1 MNKTVKTI
9 IIAAAILGAM
19 AIAYVLGASGNA
31 SMVKG
36 KQADILVGM
45 LVTTQSLPESD
56 DGRVYAEYIDGEY
69 VFNGVDGMQCFFT
82 NEDNMD
88 NAIVSHVDAAF
99 TDKSSKLHV
108 IDDDRQNV
116 ELKAKLYLSASFNE
130 ILFQNPVYQ
139 TESGEVYAVNGQ
151 GNDYSGE
158 EGMKGSF
165 SLGESVKRYEDGKMM
180 SYGTSVNIDV
190 EVIAVPEKIIVSQFD
205 AEGKLIS
212 SESFAPG
219 RLPDGMESSAAYIVV
234 GTVSQNGT
242 KYAVF
247 QPDDNSISAL
257 YCRADGVCVNQ
268 SCAVSWGSK

>member
-19 AIAYVLGASGNA
+19 AIAYAVGASGRA
-31 SMVKG
+31 SMVK
-36 KQADILVGM
+36 QADIPVGM
-45 LVTTQSLPESD
+45 LVTTQPLPIAD
-56 DGRVYAEYIDGEY
+56 DDRLYAEYIDGEY

-82 NEDNMD
+82 NKDNMD

-116 ELKAKLYLSASFNE
+116 ELRAKLYLGTSFND

-139 TESGEVYAVNGQ
+139 NESGEVYAVAGQ
-151 GNDYSGE
+151 GADYSGE

-234 GTVSQNGT
+234 GTVSQSGT

>member
-19 AIAYVLGASGNA
+19 AIAYAVGASGRA
-31 SMVKG
+31 SMV

-45 LVTTQSLPESD
+45 LVTTQPLPIAD
-56 DGRVYAEYIDGEY
+56 DDRLYAEYIDGEY

-99 TDKSSKLHV
+99 TEKSSKLHV

-116 ELKAKLYLSASFNE
+116 ELRAKLYLGTSFDE
-130 ILFQNPVYQ
+130 ILYQNPVYQ
-139 TESGEVYAVNGQ
+139 TASGEVYAVNGQ

-165 SLGESVKRYEDGKMM
+165 SLSESVKRYEDGKMM

-234 GTVSQNGT
+234 GTVSQSGT

>member
-19 AIAYVLGASGNA
+19 AIAYAVGASGRA
-31 SMVKG
+31 SMVK
-36 KQADILVGM
+36 QADIPVGM
-45 LVTTQSLPESD
+45 LVTTQPLPIAD
-56 DGRVYAEYIDGEY
+56 DDRLYAEYIDGEY

-82 NEDNMD
+82 NKDNMD

-116 ELKAKLYLSASFNE
+116 ELRAKLYLGTSFDE
-130 ILFQNPVYQ
+130 MLFQNSVYQ
-139 TESGEVYAVNGQ
+139 TASGEIYAVNGQ

-234 GTVSQNGT
+234 GTVSQSGT

-268 SCAVSWGSK
+268 SCAVNWRSK

>member
-19 AIAYVLGASGNA
+19 AIAYAVGASGRA
-31 SMVKG
+31 SMV

-45 LVTTQSLPESD
+45 LVTTQPLPVAD
-56 DGRVYAEYIDGEY
+56 DDRLYAEYIDGEY

-82 NEDNMD
+82 NKDNMD

-116 ELKAKLYLSASFNE
+116 ELRAKLYLGTSFDE
-130 ILFQNPVYQ
+130 ILYQNPVYQ
-139 TESGEVYAVNGQ
+139 TASGEVYAVNGQ

-158 EGMKGSF
+158 EGMGGSF

-234 GTVSQNGT
+234 GTVSQSGT

-247 QPDDNSISAL
+247 QPADNSISAL

-268 SCAVSWGSK
+268 SCAVNWRSK

>member
-19 AIAYVLGASGNA
+19 AIAYAVGASGRA
-31 SMVKG
+31 SMV

-45 LVTTQSLPESD
+45 LVTTQSLPVAD
-56 DGRVYAEYIDGEY
+56 DDRLYAEYIDGEY

-82 NEDNMD
+82 NKDNMD

-99 TDKSSKLHV
+99 TDKSSSLHV
-108 IDDDRQNV
+108 INDDGQNV

-139 TESGEVYAVNGQ
+139 TESGEVYAISGQ
-151 GNDYSGE
+151 GVGYSGG
-158 EGMKGSF
+158 EGIGGNF

-212 SESFAPG
+212 RESFAPG
-219 RLPDGMESSAAYIVV
+219 RLPDSMKSGAAYIVV
-234 GTVSQNGT
+234 GTVSQSGT
-242 KYAVF
+242 RYEVF

-257 YCRADGVCVNQ
+257 YCRADGVCVKQ
-268 SCAVSWGSK
+268 SCTVSWGSK

>member
-19 AIAYVLGASGNA
+19 AIAYAVGASGRA
-31 SMVKG
+31 SMV

-45 LVTTQSLPESD
+45 LVTTQPLPVAD
-56 DGRVYAEYIDGEY
+56 DDRLYAEYIDGEY

-82 NEDNMD
+82 NKDNMD

-99 TDKSSKLHV
+99 TEKSSKLHV

-234 GTVSQNGT
+234 GTVSQSGT

>member
-19 AIAYVLGASGNA
+19 AIAYAVGASGRA
-31 SMVKG
+31 SMV

-45 LVTTQSLPESD
+45 LVTTQPLPIAD
-56 DGRVYAEYIDGEY
+56 DDRLYAEYIDGEY

-82 NEDNMD
+82 NKDNMD

-99 TDKSSKLHV
+99 TDKSSSLHV
-108 IDDDRQNV
+108 INDDGQNV

-139 TESGEVYAVNGQ
+139 TESGEVYAVAGQ
-151 GNDYSGE
+151 GVGYSGG
-158 EGMKGSF
+158 EGIGGSF
-165 SLGESVKRYEDGKMM
+165 SLGESTERYEDGKMM
-180 SYGTSVNIDV
+180 SYGTSVNIGV

-234 GTVSQNGT
+234 GTVSQSGT

>member
-19 AIAYVLGASGNA
+19 AIAYAVGASGRA
-31 SMVKG
+31 SMV

-45 LVTTQSLPESD
+45 LVTTQPLPIAD
-56 DGRVYAEYIDGEY
+56 DDRLYAEYIDGEY

-82 NEDNMD
+82 NKDNMD

-99 TDKSSKLHV
+99 TEKSSKLHV

-116 ELKAKLYLSASFNE
+116 ELRAKLYLGTSFDE
-130 ILFQNPVYQ
+130 MLFQNPVYQ
-139 TESGEVYAVNGQ
+139 TESGEVYAVAGQ
-151 GNDYSGE
+151 GADYSGE
-158 EGMKGSF
+158 EGMGGSF
-165 SLGESVKRYEDGKMM
+165 SLSESVKRYEDGKKM

-234 GTVSQNGT
+234 GTVSQSGT

-247 QPDDNSISAL
+247 QPDDNNISAL
-257 YCRADGVCVNQ
+257 YCRADGVCVKQ
-268 SCAVSWGSK
+268 SCAVSWEGK

>member
-19 AIAYVLGASGNA
+19 AIAYAVGASGRA
-31 SMVKG
+31 SMV

-45 LVTTQSLPESD
+45 LVTTQPLPVAD
-56 DGRVYAEYIDGEY
+56 DDRLYAEYIDGEY

-82 NEDNMD
+82 NKDNMD

-116 ELKAKLYLSASFNE
+116 ELRAKLYLGTSFND

-139 TESGEVYAVNGQ
+139 TESGEVYAVAGQ
-151 GNDYSGE
+151 GADYSGE

-234 GTVSQNGT
+234 GTVSQSGT

-268 SCAVSWGSK
+268 SCAVSWESK

>member
-19 AIAYVLGASGNA
+19 AIAYAVGASGRA
-31 SMVKG
+31 SMV

-56 DGRVYAEYIDGEY
+56 DGRVYAEYVDGEY
-69 VFNGVDGMQCFFT
+69 VFNGIDGMQCFFT
-82 NEDNMD
+82 NKDNMD

-116 ELKAKLYLSASFNE
+116 ELRAKLYLGTSFND

-139 TESGEVYAVNGQ
+139 TESGEVYAVAGQ
-151 GNDYSGE
+151 GADYSGE
-158 EGMKGSF
+158 EGMGGSF
-165 SLGESVKRYEDGKMM
+165 SLSESVKRYEDGKMM

-234 GTVSQNGT
+234 GTVSQSGT

-257 YCRADGVCVNQ
+257 YCRADGVCVKQ

>member
-19 AIAYVLGASGNA
+19 AIAYAVGASGRA
-31 SMVKG
+31 SMV

-56 DGRVYAEYIDGEY
+56 DGRVYAEYVDGEY
-69 VFNGVDGMQCFFT
+69 VFKGIDGMQCFFT
-82 NEDNMD
+82 NKDNMD

-116 ELKAKLYLSASFNE
+116 ELRAKLYLGTSFDE
-130 ILFQNPVYQ
+130 ILYQNPVYQ
-139 TESGEVYAVNGQ
+139 TASGEVYAVAGQ
-151 GNDYSGE
+151 GADYSGE
-158 EGMKGSF
+158 EGMRGSF

-234 GTVSQNGT
+234 GTVSQSGT

>member
-19 AIAYVLGASGNA
+19 AIAYAVGASGRA
-31 SMVKG
+31 SMV

-45 LVTTQSLPESD
+45 LVTTQPLPVAD
-56 DGRVYAEYIDGEY
+56 DDRLYAEYIDGEY

-82 NEDNMD
+82 NKDNMD

-99 TDKSSKLHV
+99 TDKSSSLHV
-108 IDDDRQNV
+108 INDDGQNV

-139 TESGEVYAVNGQ
+139 TESGEVYAISGQ
-151 GNDYSGE
+151 GVGYSGE

-165 SLGESVKRYEDGKMM
+165 SLSESVKRYEDGKMM

-234 GTVSQNGT
+234 GTVSQSGT

-268 SCAVSWGSK
+268 SCAVSWGNK

>member
-19 AIAYVLGASGNA
+19 AIAYAVGASGRA
-31 SMVKG
+31 SMV

-45 LVTTQSLPESD
+45 LVTTQPLPVVD
-56 DGRVYAEYIDGEY
+56 DDRLYAEYIDGEY

-82 NEDNMD
+82 NKDNMD

-99 TDKSSKLHV
+99 TEKSSKLHV

-116 ELKAKLYLSASFNE
+116 ELRAKLYLGTSFDE
-130 ILFQNPVYQ
+130 MLFQNPVYQ
-139 TESGEVYAVNGQ
+139 TESGEVYTVAGQ
-151 GNDYSGE
+151 GADYSGE
-158 EGMKGSF
+158 EGMGGSF
-165 SLGESVKRYEDGKMM
+165 SLSESVKRYEDGKKM

-234 GTVSQNGT
+234 GTVSQSGT

-247 QPDDNSISAL
+247 QPDDNNISAL
-257 YCRADGVCVNQ
+257 YCRADGVCVKQ
-268 SCAVSWGSK
+268 SCAVSWEGK

>member
-56 DGRVYAEYIDGEY
+56 DDRLYAEYIDGEY

-116 ELKAKLYLSASFNE
+116 ELRAKLYLGTSFDE
-130 ILFQNPVYQ
+130 MLFQNPVYQ
-139 TESGEVYAVNGQ
+139 TASGEVYAVNGQ

-158 EGMKGSF
+158 EGMGGSF

-234 GTVSQNGT
+234 GTVSQSGT

>member
-19 AIAYVLGASGNA
+19 AIAYAVGASGRV
-31 SMVKG
+31 SMV

-56 DGRVYAEYIDGEY
+56 DGRVYAEYVDGEY
-69 VFNGVDGMQCFFT
+69 VFKGIDGMQCFFT
-82 NEDNMD
+82 NKDNMD

-99 TDKSSKLHV
+99 TEKSSKLHV

-139 TESGEVYAVNGQ
+139 TESGEVYAVAGQ
-151 GNDYSGE
+151 GADYSGE
-158 EGMKGSF
+158 EGMGGSF

-234 GTVSQNGT
+234 GTVSQSGT

-257 YCRADGVCVNQ
+257 YCRADGVCVKQ

>member
-19 AIAYVLGASGNA
+19 AIAYAVGASGRA
-31 SMVKG
+31 SMV

-45 LVTTQSLPESD
+45 LVTTQPLPVAD
-56 DGRVYAEYIDGEY
+56 DDRLYAEYIDGEY

-82 NEDNMD
+82 NKDNMD

-116 ELKAKLYLSASFNE
+116 ELRAKLYLGTSFND

-139 TESGEVYAVNGQ
+139 TESGKVYAVAGQ
-151 GNDYSGE
+151 GADYSGE
-158 EGMKGSF
+158 EGMGGSF
-165 SLGESVKRYEDGKMM
+165 SLSESTERYEDGKMM

-205 AEGKLIS
+205 A
-212 SESFAPG
+212 
-219 RLPDGMESSAAYIVV
+219 DGMESSAAYIVV
-234 GTVSQNGT
+234 GTVSQSGT

>member
-19 AIAYVLGASGNA
+19 AIAYAVGASGRA
-31 SMVKG
+31 SMV

-45 LVTTQSLPESD
+45 LVTTQSLPVAD
-56 DGRVYAEYIDGEY
+56 DDRLYAEYIDGEY

-82 NEDNMD
+82 NKDNMD

-116 ELKAKLYLSASFNE
+116 ELRAKLYLGTSFDE
-130 ILFQNPVYQ
+130 ILYQNPVYQ
-139 TESGEVYAVNGQ
+139 TASGEVYAVNGQ

-158 EGMKGSF
+158 EGMGGSF

-234 GTVSQNGT
+234 GTVSQSGT

-247 QPDDNSISAL
+247 QPADNSISAL

>member
-19 AIAYVLGASGNA
+19 AIAYAVGASGRA
-31 SMVKG
+31 SMVK
-36 KQADILVGM
+36 QADIPVGM
-45 LVTTQSLPESD
+45 LVTTQPLPIAD
-56 DGRVYAEYIDGEY
+56 DDRLYAEYIDGEY

-82 NEDNMD
+82 NKDNMD

-116 ELKAKLYLSASFNE
+116 ELRAKLYLGTSFDE
-130 ILFQNPVYQ
+130 MLFQNPVYQ
-139 TESGEVYAVNGQ
+139 TESGEVYAISGQ
-151 GNDYSGE
+151 GADYSGE
-158 EGMKGSF
+158 EGMGGSF

-234 GTVSQNGT
+234 GTVSQSGT

>member
-19 AIAYVLGASGNA
+19 AIAYAVGASGRA
-31 SMVKG
+31 SMVK
-36 KQADILVGM
+36 QADIPVGM
-45 LVTTQSLPESD
+45 LVTTQPLPVAD
-56 DGRVYAEYIDGEY
+56 DDRLYAEYIDGEY

-82 NEDNMD
+82 NKNKD
-88 NAIVSHVDAAF
+88 NAIVSHMDEAF
-99 TDKSSKLHV
+99 TDKSCSLHV
-108 IDDDRQNV
+108 INDDGQNV
-116 ELKAKLYLSASFNE
+116 SLKAKFYLCTSFGE
-130 ILFQNPVYQ
+130 MLFQNPVYQ
-139 TESGEVYAVNGQ
+139 TASGEVYAVNGQ

-158 EGMKGSF
+158 EGMGGSF
-165 SLGESVKRYEDGKMM
+165 SLSESVKRYEDGKMM

-212 SESFAPG
+212 SESFMPG
-219 RLPDGMESSAAYIVV
+219 EMPDSMNSSAAYIVV
-234 GTVSQNGT
+234 GTVSQSGT

-257 YCRADGVCVNQ
+257 YCRADGVCVKQ

>member
-9 IIAAAILGAM
+9 IIAAVILAAM
-19 AIAYVLGASGNA
+19 AIAYAVGASGRA
-31 SMVKG
+31 SMV

-56 DGRVYAEYIDGEY
+56 DGRVYAEYVDGEY
-69 VFNGVDGMQCFFT
+69 VFKGIDGMQCFFT
-82 NEDNMD
+82 NKDD
-88 NAIVSHVDAAF
+88 AIVSHVDAAF
-99 TDKSSKLHV
+99 TDKSSSLHV
-108 IDDDRQNV
+108 INDDGQNV

-139 TESGEVYAVNGQ
+139 TESGEVYAISGQ
-151 GNDYSGE
+151 GVGYSGG
-158 EGMKGSF
+158 EGIGGSF

-219 RLPDGMESSAAYIVV
+219 RLPDGMESSVAYIVV
-234 GTVSQNGT
+234 GTVSQSGT

-257 YCRADGVCVNQ
+257 YCRADGVCVKQ

>member
-19 AIAYVLGASGNA
+19 AIAYAVGASGRA
-31 SMVKG
+31 SMV

-45 LVTTQSLPESD
+45 LVTTQPLPVAD
-56 DGRVYAEYIDGEY
+56 DDRLYAEYIDGEY

-82 NEDNMD
+82 NKDNMD
-88 NAIVSHVDAAF
+88 NAIASHVDAAF

-116 ELKAKLYLSASFNE
+116 ELRAKLYLGTSFND

-139 TESGEVYAVNGQ
+139 TESGEVYAISGQ
-151 GNDYSGE
+151 GVGYSGG
-158 EGMKGSF
+158 EGMGGSF
-165 SLGESVKRYEDGKMM
+165 SLSESVKRYEDGKMM

-205 AEGKLIS
+205 TEGKLIS

-234 GTVSQNGT
+234 GTVSQSGT

>member
-19 AIAYVLGASGNA
+19 AIAYAVGASGRA
-31 SMVKG
+31 SMV

-45 LVTTQSLPESD
+45 LVTTQSLTESD
-56 DGRVYAEYIDGEY
+56 DGRVYAEYVDGEY
-69 VFNGVDGMQCFFT
+69 VFKGIDGMQCFFT
-82 NEDNMD
+82 NKDNMD

-99 TDKSSKLHV
+99 TDKSSSLHV
-108 IDDDRQNV
+108 INDDGQNV

-139 TESGEVYAVNGQ
+139 TESGEVYAISGQ
-151 GNDYSGE
+151 GVGYSGG
-158 EGMKGSF
+158 EGIGGSF

-219 RLPDGMESSAAYIVV
+219 RLPDGMKSSAAYIVV
-234 GTVSQNGT
+234 GTVSQSGT